1 MCDFLIDF
9 FLAII
14 TGLIASLVIGLI
26 FYLHQNRRELLNS
39 FADYNIRWSEYSVN
53 LKDRINKLI
62 QNKER
67 ITESDL
73 TVSYLSLYN
82 IMFNSPYKTSCR
94 DFLNNKDF
102 ELFSNLYKYLY
113 ETAPDVFD
121 LAYHRSEQNLD
132 EASLLEDID
141 RHIDDFQAYLL
152 TDITEPELPQVS
164 EIIKGLFSTKGNI
177 KRSN

>member
-1 MCDFLIDF
+1 
-9 FLAII
+9 
-14 TGLIASLVIGLI
+14 
-26 FYLHQNRRELLNS
+26 
-39 FADYNIRWSEYSVN
+39 
-53 LKDRINKLI
+53 
-62 QNKER
+62 
-67 ITESDL
+67 
-73 TVSYLSLYN
+73 
-82 IMFNSPYKTSCR
+82 MFNSPYKTSCR